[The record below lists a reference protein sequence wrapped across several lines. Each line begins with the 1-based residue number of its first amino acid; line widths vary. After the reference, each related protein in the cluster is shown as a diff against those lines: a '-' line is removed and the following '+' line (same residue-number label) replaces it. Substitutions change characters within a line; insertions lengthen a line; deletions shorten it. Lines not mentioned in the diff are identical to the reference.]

1 MITTKFRKG
10 KWVAIFSA
18 MVMFSCSK
26 DEVDNVSV
34 PIEATTLKT
43 SISNSDAIPNQY
55 IVMLREDAEL
65 TANEVKVR
73 GKALGLLKNSG
84 IDAEVRNVYSHV
96 FPGFAIKLN
105 KGQIKNLEE
114 NPSVLRVMPDVRIS
128 LPPIFANKKPDNP
141 GGGNG
146 GGDGDGTTGQEVPWG
161 IYRVGGIGSGVGKTA
176 WVVDSGIDLDHPDL
190 NGDATRSVSFVI
202 GDNSPE
208 DANGHGTHVAGTIAA
223 LDNSEGVVGVAAG
236 ASVVSLRV
244 LDSSGSGDFSWTID
258 ALDHVAQFGTVG
270 DVVNMSLGPSSPYTD
285 PAVIAATQAV
295 GLKGVK
301 VAIAAG
307 NSYDDA
313 ALYSP
318 ANANGNNIYTISA
331 LAEGDFFT
339 YFSNYGS
346 PVDYIA
352 PGYQVKSTW
361 LSGGYNTISGT
372 SMASPHAAGV
382 LLLGNPTSDGQ
393 AKDAY
398 WEVKG
403 QSASGRYSET
413 NDYRRSV
420 FRPDPD
426 GTRESI
432 IHQ

>member
-10 KWVAIFSA
+10 KWVAVFSA
-18 MVMFSCSK
+18 IVMFSCSK

-43 SISNSDAIPNQY
+43 SLSNSDAIPNQY
-55 IVMLREDAEL
+55 IVMLREDNEL

-73 GKALGLLKNSG
+73 GKALGLLKISG

-96 FPGFAIKLN
+96 FPGFAMKLN

-114 NPSVLRVMPDVRIS
+114 NPSVLRIMPDVRVS
-128 LPPIFANKKPDNP
+128 LPPIFSNKKPDNP

-146 GGDGDGTTGQEVPWG
+146 GGGDGTAGQEVPWG
-161 IYRVGGIGSGVGKTA
+161 IDRVGGIGSGVGKTA

-223 LDNSEGVVGVAAG
+223 LDNNEGVVGVAAG

-258 ALDHVAQFGTVG
+258 ALDHVVAKGAAG

-285 PAVIAATQAV
+285 PVVIAATKAV
-295 GLKGVK
+295 GNAGIK

-331 LAEGDFFT
+331 LAEGDFFA

-361 LSGGYNTISGT
+361 LGGGYNTISGT

-393 AKDAY
+393 ASDAY

-403 QSASGRYSET
+403 QSASGRYSGT